1 MEHLWMQQLILFHYP
16 CFIGFNC
23 GEATNIAT
31 PCWLQ
36 VAKEAAIRRAST
48 NSGPMVSHYQLLY
61 QLALSL
67 HLRFA
72 CSKYDLNCCCYRTFQ
87 LSMNIGEDAIQ
98 IIWPQISFLEYTWD
112 AYPCIKEINKWQPT
126 HHSLSLSLSLSQ
138 DVFIVILSIYEL
150 ERSVTSQPLKNG
162 YQIAVLFV

>member
-1 MEHLWMQQLILFHYP
+1 MQQFILFHYP

-61 QLALSL
+61 ELALSL

-72 CSKYDLNCCCYRTFQ
+72 CSKYDFNCCYTTFQ

-98 IIWPQISFLEYTWD
+98 II
-112 AYPCIKEINKWQPT
+112 
-126 HHSLSLSLSLSQ
+126 
-138 DVFIVILSIYEL
+138 
-150 ERSVTSQPLKNG
+150 
-162 YQIAVLFV
+162 